1 MPKRVKQPTLRE
13 GGTNDAKL
21 WNKAKRQVMSSN
33 GIKLTSNGI
42 NVADG
47 FQHLV
52 GRAEHG
58 DPHAQKQLRNGKY
71 ALPHLRN
78 FSKLPE
84 LKGEMLIDNFISAL
98 TTHPKHLYANYK
110 SKENQR
116 TMKHLALF
124 LKRAHRFKVDD
135 DLVERVL
142 FESAHAGWEKIF
154 TVINNAIPPFD
165 NMWIEGER
173 NSRLFQRWRN
183 DETHFAPEWVGWHI
197 QRGGAVRGYEVGSTY
212 PDCLIKPTKVYG
224 TSDDTIVVQK
234 YMKPMRH
241 AVENLSY
248 FIPKTCYVFTSKN
261 HIKTMPPHERT
272 VEKSFKCFGEA
283 WAKEIKELAP
293 THIRQNLSKRVLSQ
307 ISVAYTL
314 DDYGLLLKDTDILG
328 PTLNASTDMYE
339 DDIRLL
345 AWLFSELN
353 FAWRDIKPIRNPTRK
368 NRAHNLI
375 NPTIDLKTIEIE
387 LPKPRGIVLRP
398 KTPSEDGCRKLHW
411 VIGHM
416 RQYKDGRTVWIKP
429 YQRGNAKYGEVI
441 KDYSLKKKAS

>member
-1 MPKRVKQPTLRE
+1 M
-13 GGTNDAKL
+13 AKSP
-21 WNKAKRQVMSSN
+21 NSKTMDKAKQQVMSSN
-33 GIKLTSNGI
+33 GIKLTSNGV
-42 NVADG
+42 NVRDD

-58 DPHAQKQLRNGKY
+58 DPRAKKQLRNGKY
-71 ALPHLRN
+71 AFPHLRN
-78 FSKLPE
+78 FDKLPK

-116 TMKHLALF
+116 VMKHLALF

-142 FESAHAGWEKIF
+142 FDSATAQWEKIF
-154 TVINNAIPPFD
+154 DVINNAIPPFD

-197 QRGGAVRGYEVGSTY
+197 QRGGTVRGYEVGATY
-212 PDCLIKPTKVYG
+212 PDCLVRPSSVYQVP
-224 TSDDTIVVQK
+224 DDAIVVQK
-234 YMKPMRH
+234 YMKPTRH

-261 HIKTMPPHERT
+261 HTLRMPAEGP
-272 VEKSFKCFGEA
+272 KSFKCFGEI
-283 WAKEIKELAP
+283 WAKEIKEFAP
-293 THIRQNLSKRVLSQ
+293 THIRQNLSKRIISQ
-307 ISVAYTL
+307 IGMAYNL
-314 DDYGLLLKDTDILG
+314 DDYGFLLGDVDALV
-328 PTLNASTDMYE
+328 PTVAASTDMYE
-339 DDIRLL
+339 DDIRML

-353 FAWRDIKPIRNPTRK
+353 FAWREVKPIRNPTRK

-387 LPKPRGIVLRP
+387 LPKPKGIVLRP